1 MPMRYPVT
9 SSELHTAT
17 QATIEGLKSLRLDC
31 CLVGSVACSAYGMSR
46 VPNDIDMVVLTSRY
60 TQEELKNL
68 LVRYNSNFYLVA
80 SKDPLTTYR
89 VLWFRL
95 TGYHRSCKVDLL
107 LPGTMNIPFVDPSRI
122 HRVGNTRQTDNI
134 YSSVLSAKYPL
145 MPFLPLLL
153 LKLQAWQD
161 HGESAKFFMRDKQ
174 PTDVQ
179 DIRELLQ
186 LAEQKYA
193 LSDITRITATVA
205 RKVVGSVHRKDTIQI
220 QTTQSSL
227 LKREGPYLPE
237 SFIETAKTRVRKF
250 AQMYPWS
257 EKQWIMIGF
266 EISSGVAFRAT
277 SRSTQSDVRGLGSM
291 MCEGLE
297 V

>member
-1 MPMRYPVT
+1 MRYPVT

-60 TQEELKNL
+60 TQEELKSL
-68 LVRYNSNFYLVA
+68 LVRYNSRFYLVA
-80 SKDPLTTYR
+80 SKDPLATYR

-107 LPGTMNIPFVDPSRI
+107 LPGTMNIPSVDPSP
-122 HRVGNTRQTDNI
+122 
-134 YSSVLSAKYPL
+134 SSRSAEYPL

-161 HGESAKFFMRDKQ
+161 HGESAKLFMRDKQ

-193 LSDITRITATVA
+193 
-205 RKVVGSVHRKDTIQI
+205 
-220 QTTQSSL
+220 L

-266 EISSGVAFRAT
+266 EINSGVAFRAT
-277 SRSTQSDVRGLGSM
+277 TRSTQSDVRGLESM
-291 MCEGLE
+291 MSSLALNF
-297 V
+297 

>member
-31 CLVGSVACSAYGMSR
+31 CLVGSVACCAYGMSR

-68 LVRYNSNFYLVA
+68 LVQYNSTFYLIA
-80 SKDPLTTYR
+80 SKDPLATYR

-95 TGYHRSCKVDLL
+95 AGYRRSCKVDLL
-107 LPGTMNIPFVDPSRI
+107 LPGTMNIPSVDPSRI
-122 HRVGNTRQTDNI
+122 YRVGNTRQTDNI
-134 YSSVLSAKYPL
+134 YFSVLSAKYPL

-161 HGESAKFFMRDKQ
+161 HGESAKLFMRDKQ

-179 DIRELLQ
+179 DILELLR
-186 LAEQKYA
+186 LAEQNYA
-193 LSDITRITATVA
+193 LSDTTGITATV
-205 RKVVGSVHRKDTIQI
+205 GSDTTQIQI
-220 QTTQSSL
+220 KQSSL
-227 LKREGPYLPE
+227 LKREEPYLPK

-250 AQMYPWS
+250 AQMYPRS

-266 EISSGVAFRAT
+266 EINSGVAFRAT
-277 SRSTQSDVRGLGSM
+277 TRSTQSSVRRLENMMSSM
-291 MCEGLE
+291 ALNF
-297 V
+297 

>member
-46 VPNDIDMVVLTSRY
+46 VPNDIDMVILTSRY

-68 LVRYNSNFYLVA
+68 LVRYNPGFYLVA
-80 SKDPLTTYR
+80 SKDPLATYR

-95 TGYHRSCKVDLL
+95 TGYHRSCKGDLL
-107 LPGTMNIPFVDPSRI
+107 LPGTMNIPYVDPSRI
-122 HRVGNTRQTDNI
+122 HRVSNTRQTANI
-134 YSSVLSAKYPL
+134 YSSVLSAEYPL

-161 HGESAKFFMRDKQ
+161 HGESIKLFMRNKQ
-174 PTDVQ
+174 PTDIQ

-186 LAEQKYA
+186 LAEQNYA
-193 LSDITRITATVA
+193 LSAATAA
-205 RKVVGSVHRKDTIQI
+205 RKVVGSAHRKDNIQI

-237 SFIETAKTRVRKF
+237 SFIETAKMRVRKF

-266 EISSGVAFRAT
+266 EINSGVAFRAT
-277 SRSTQSDVRGLGSM
+277 TRSTQSDVRGLESIHIRIHYM
-291 MCEGLE
+291 
-297 V
+297 